1 MKRWTKKAAAA
12 LMAGSLVAASLT
24 GCGSSADNSEIV
36 SSVGEDQ
43 ITYGLANFYAR
54 IQQSSIEYYY
64 ENMMGYAVG
73 AEMWASEVSDGVTYE
88 DSTKDSILTYLQD
101 MYLIKQHAEEYG
113 VSLTEEDL
121 TAIDETIATFNE
133 DNSLENLE
141 IISGEEEYVKEYL
154 ELMTLAYKMEEPMKE
169 GVNEEVSDEEA
180 AQKSM
185 KYVYFEY
192 TTTDAD
198 GNEVDMTDEE
208 KEALKASAEEFT
220 ESLKNDPASD
230 IDTLAAASGL
240 EVSTVTFDAETTSP
254 NADLIAAADAL
265 AAAGDVTDMIESDY
279 GIYVGVLTS
288 LLDRE
293 ATDAEKLEIVEERK
307 EEQYQSL
314 LDEWREAV
322 EITVYDEVWAKLDLE
337 DTGVTYADSTEE

>member
-293 ATDAEKLEIVEERK
+293 ATDAEKLEIV
-307 EEQYQSL
+307 
-314 LDEWREAV
+314 
-322 EITVYDEVWAKLDLE
+322 
-337 DTGVTYADSTEE
+337 